1 MSTALQTLLDTLH
14 RRLDAQDQRITLG
27 SVPLVAKVVN
37 VSEYAGTVDVA
48 LSQTDKQTIVSGVPI
63 VGGTAHSAPEVGQN
77 MLLIGGITPV
87 ALPAAGQVTN
97 AAPPVVTNLTADPGI
112 GSVTVSWDPLDVSA
126 VRDNKGYY
134 RVQID
139 TDPAFVTLNF
149 NEHDTAT
156 TQVVFTG
163 LTTGPSGTVYYVRVQ
178 GVTYTGQEGAWS
190 PTVAVTV
197 IAAITGNELT
207 ALNLAVGRFIQSTSY
222 VPGSAGWAINADGS
236 AEFNNVVVR
245 GQLRASQVTTVEG
258 ANIVPNGEFET
269 NVLNW
274 TVNANGTIARDTSTF
289 TPFGTASMKVTF
301 TVGSPVPIVTSDA
314 FPVQPNQAY
323 NTVVYVRSNA
333 GTGLQRRLLFTITWF
348 DASMASLAGG
358 LSINVYEIQGQWVAV
373 GGSTIVA
380 PATAAFAQVQLSWL
394 DVGAVSET
402 HNIDHVEFVPASRLI
417 GSMQTA
423 SFGSRVQIG
432 APAGQPIVLME
443 QNDYDA
449 GGLYADLTQSPS
461 NNTDMP
467 RVMLLADN
475 MSPTTPPSATSYIS
489 VIGNATTTSD
499 KGLISLNTA
508 GAVNLSGALGAHI
521 GGSPVTVYNGSYGAV
536 SVLVDNKP
544 IYAQIAEARVR
555 SGTNIATYT
564 RAANA
569 TAVADM
575 DATNLIVTFTAP
587 LSGIV
592 LIEYMVRLNASAGG
606 NIFLGCRDNSN
617 VDVTNSHFAGPDFGT
632 NWATSFVPVYGR
644 VRVSGLTGGT
654 SYTWKM
660 TWWCQGATQNLSA
673 YSGPDNGEIAM
684 RIIGVFS

>member
-1 MSTALQTLLDTLH
+1 MTTGLQQLVDQLH
-14 RRLDAQDQRITLG
+14 RRLDAQEQRITAG
-27 SVPLVAKVVN
+27 TVPQAAQVVD
-37 VSEYAGTVDVA
+37 VSEYAGTVDVVLA
-48 LSQTDKQTIVSGVPI
+48 NERTLVTGVPV
-63 VGGTAHSAPEVGQN
+63 VGGTAAAAPEVGQN
-77 MLLIGGITPV
+77 MLLLGGITPI
-87 ALPAAGQVTN
+87 ALPAAGKVSG
-97 AAPPVVTNLTADPGI
+97 AAPPIVSNLTADPGI

-126 VRDNKGYY
+126 IRDNKGYY

-139 TDPAFVTLNF
+139 VVPAFNSILF
-149 NEHDTAT
+149 NEHDTAN

-163 LTTGPSGTVYYVRVQ
+163 LTTGPSGTTYYVRVQ
-178 GVTYTGQEGAWS
+178 GVTYTGQEGTWS

-222 VPGSAGWAINADGS
+222 VPGVSGWAINADGS
-236 AEFNNVVVR
+236 AEFNNVIVR
-245 GQLRASQVTTVEG
+245 GALRASQVTTVEG

-289 TPFGTASMKVTF
+289 TPFGSASMKVTF

-323 NTVVYVRSNA
+323 NAVAYVRSNA
-333 GTGLQRRLLFTITWF
+333 GTGLQRRLLFTVTWY

-373 GGSTIVA
+373 GGSTIIA
-380 PATAAFAQVQLSWL
+380 PSNAAFAAIQLSWL

-417 GSMQTA
+417 GAMQTA
-423 SFGSRVQIG
+423 SFGSRVLIG
-432 APAGQPIVLME
+432 APAGQPVVVLY

-449 GGLYADLTQSPS
+449 GGLWADLTQSPS

-475 MSPTTPPSATSYIS
+475 MSPTTPPAATSWIS

-499 KGLISLNTA
+499 KGSILLATSGGISLN
-508 GAVNLSGALGAHI
+508 GALGTHI
-521 GGSPVTVYNGSYGAV
+521 SGTPVTIYNGSYGAV

-544 IYAQIAEARVR
+544 IYAQLAEARVQA
-555 SGTNIATYT
+555 GTNTTSYT
-564 RAANA
+564 RNANA
-569 TAVADM
+569 TTIADV
-575 DATNLIVTFTAP
+575 DAANLIVTFTAP
-587 LSGIV
+587 ASGIV
-592 LIEYMVRLNASAGG
+592 LIEYAIGQVHASVGG
-606 NIFLGCRDNSN
+606 NVYFGVRDNSN
-617 VDVTNSHFAGPDFGT
+617 VDVANSHVTTGDYGTQWTNVFAAF
-632 NWATSFVPVYGR
+632 YQR
-644 VRVSGLTGGT
+644 KRVSGLTPGT
-654 SYTWKM
+654 SYTWKL
-660 TWWCQGATQNLSA
+660 TWFCQGATQNLTA
-673 YSGPDNGEIAM
+673 YSGPDYGEIAM

>member
-1 MSTALQTLLDTLH
+1 MTTGLQQLVDQLH
-14 RRLDAQDQRITLG
+14 RRLDAQEQRITAG
-27 SVPLVAKVVN
+27 TVPQAAQVVD
-37 VSEYAGTVDVA
+37 VSEYAGTVDVVLA
-48 LSQTDKQTIVSGVPI
+48 NERTLVTGVPV
-63 VGGTAHSAPEVGQN
+63 VGGTAAAAPEVGQN
-77 MLLIGGITPV
+77 MLLLGGITPI
-87 ALPAAGQVTN
+87 ALPAAGQVSG
-97 AAPPVVTNLTADPGI
+97 AAPPIVSNLTADPGI

-126 VRDNKGYY
+126 IRDNKGYY

-139 TDPAFVTLNF
+139 VVAAFNSILF
-149 NEHDTAT
+149 NEHDTAN

-163 LTTGPSGTVYYVRVQ
+163 LTTGPSGTTYYVRVQ
-178 GVTYTGQEGAWS
+178 GVTYTGQEGTWS

-222 VPGSAGWAINADGS
+222 VPGVSGWAINADGS
-236 AEFNNVVVR
+236 AEFNNVIVR
-245 GQLRASQVTTVEG
+245 GALRASQVTTVEG

-289 TPFGTASMKVTF
+289 TPFGSASMKVTF

-323 NTVVYVRSNA
+323 NAVAYVRSNA
-333 GTGLQRRLLFTITWF
+333 GTGLQRRLLFTVTWS

-373 GGSTIVA
+373 GGSTIIA
-380 PATAAFAQVQLSWL
+380 PSNAAFAAIQLSWL

-417 GSMQTA
+417 GAMQTA
-423 SFGSRVQIG
+423 SFGSRVLIG
-432 APAGQPIVLME
+432 APAGQPVVVLY

-449 GGLYADLTQSPS
+449 GGLWADLTQSPS

-475 MSPTTPPSATSYIS
+475 MSPTTPPAATSWIS

-499 KGLISLNTA
+499 KGSILLATSGGISLN
-508 GAVNLSGALGAHI
+508 GALGTHI
-521 GGSPVTVYNGSYGAV
+521 SGTPVTIYNGSYGAV

-544 IYAQIAEARVR
+544 IYAQLAEARVQA
-555 SGTNIATYT
+555 GTNTTSYT
-564 RAANA
+564 RNANA
-569 TAVADM
+569 TTIADV
-575 DATNLIVTFTAP
+575 DAANLIVTFTAP
-587 LSGIV
+587 ASGIV
-592 LIEYMVRLNASAGG
+592 LIEYAIGQVHASVGG
-606 NIFLGCRDNSN
+606 NVYFGVRDNSN
-617 VDVTNSHFAGPDFGT
+617 VDVANSHVTTGDYGTQWTNVFAAF
-632 NWATSFVPVYGR
+632 YQR
-644 VRVSGLTGGT
+644 KRVSGLTPGT
-654 SYTWKM
+654 SYTWKL
-660 TWWCQGATQNLSA
+660 TWFCQGATQNLTA
-673 YSGPDNGEIAM
+673 YSGPDYGEIAM

>member
-1 MSTALQTLLDTLH
+1 MTTGLQQLVDQLH
-14 RRLDAQDQRITLG
+14 RRLDAQEQRITAG
-27 SVPLVAKVVN
+27 TVPQAAQVVD
-37 VSEYAGTVDVA
+37 VSEYAGTVDVVLA
-48 LSQTDKQTIVSGVPI
+48 NERTLVTGVPV
-63 VGGTAHSAPEVGQN
+63 VGGTAAAAPEVGQN
-77 MLLIGGITPV
+77 MLLLGGITPI
-87 ALPAAGQVTN
+87 ALPAAGQVSG
-97 AAPPVVTNLTADPGI
+97 AAPPIVSNLTADPGI

-126 VRDNKGYY
+126 IRDNKGYY

-139 TDPAFVTLNF
+139 VVPAFNSILF
-149 NEHDTAT
+149 NEHDTAN

-163 LTTGPSGTVYYVRVQ
+163 LTTGPSGTTYYVRVQ
-178 GVTYTGQEGAWS
+178 GVTYTGQEGTWS

-222 VPGSAGWAINADGS
+222 VPGVSGWAINADGS
-236 AEFNNVVVR
+236 AEFNNVIVR
-245 GQLRASQVTTVEG
+245 GALRASQVTTVEG

-289 TPFGTASMKVTF
+289 TPFGSASMKVTF

-323 NTVVYVRSNA
+323 NAVAYVRSNA
-333 GTGLQRRLLFTITWF
+333 GTGLQRRLLFTVTWY

-373 GGSTIVA
+373 GGSTIIA
-380 PATAAFAQVQLSWL
+380 PSNAAFAAIQLSWL

-417 GSMQTA
+417 GAMQTA
-423 SFGSRVQIG
+423 SFGSRVLIG
-432 APAGQPIVLME
+432 APAGQPVVVLY

-449 GGLYADLTQSPS
+449 GGLWADLTQSPS

-475 MSPTTPPSATSYIS
+475 MSPTTPPAATSWIS

-499 KGLISLNTA
+499 KGSILLATSGGISLN
-508 GAVNLSGALGAHI
+508 GALGTHI
-521 GGSPVTVYNGSYGAV
+521 SGTPVTIYNGSYGAV

-544 IYAQIAEARVR
+544 IYAQLAEARVQA
-555 SGTNIATYT
+555 GTNTTSYT
-564 RAANA
+564 RNANA
-569 TAVADM
+569 TTIADV
-575 DATNLIVTFTAP
+575 DAANLIVTFTAP
-587 LSGIV
+587 ASGIV
-592 LIEYMVRLNASAGG
+592 LIEYAIGQVHASVGG
-606 NIFLGCRDNSN
+606 NVYFGVRDNSN
-617 VDVTNSHFAGPDFGT
+617 VDVANSHVTTGDYGTQWTNVFAAF
-632 NWATSFVPVYGR
+632 YQR
-644 VRVSGLTGGT
+644 KRVSGLTPGT
-654 SYTWKM
+654 SYTWKL
-660 TWWCQGATQNLSA
+660 TWFCQGATQNLTA
-673 YSGPDNGEIAM
+673 YSGPDYGEIAM